1 MKNRVD
7 DPILMTE
14 AEAALLKAVQEL
26 FASKSDY
33 GDGAEFR
40 VAFVADAMGGYC
52 AACGSGGNGP
62 CFCARDD

>member
-26 FASKSDY
+26 FASKPAY
-33 GDGAEFR
+33 GEGAEFR
-40 VAFVADAMGGYC
+40 VAFVAEAMGGYC
-52 AACGSGGNGP
+52 DACGNGGDGP
-62 CFCARDD
+62 CFCTRDD